1 MIAIIDY
8 TAGNTRSVIN
18 ALARLN
24 CESVVTSDTDLIQQA
39 DKVILPGV
47 GNAAAAMQDLKRK
60 KLDILLPQ
68 LKQPVLGICLGQ
80 QLLCSFS
87 EEGNTAGLGIF
98 KTRVRQFAGRERVP
112 HMGWNTITDRKGPL
126 FKNIF
131 AEDHFYFVH
140 SFYCELC
147 TDTVAVTDY
156 QLPFSAALQRNN
168 FFGTQFHPEKSG
180 DAGETILL
188 NFLDL

>member
-1 MIAIIDY
+1 MIAIIDF

-18 ALARLN
+18 ALAWLN
-24 CESVVTSDTDLIQQA
+24 CESVVTSDMDLIQQA

-60 KLDILLPQ
+60 KLDILIPQ

-80 QLLCSFS
+80 QLLCSYS

-98 KTRVRQFAGRERVP
+98 KTTVRQFAGRERVP
-112 HMGWNTITDRKGPL
+112 HMGWNTILDCKGPL
-126 FKNIF
+126 FKNIS

-147 TDTVAVTDY
+147 VDTAAVTDY
-156 QLPFSAALQRNN
+156 QLPFSATLQRDN

-188 NFLDL
+188 NFLNL